1 MKSKKVSP
9 KKDSTLLYS
18 VNLETLA
25 IEVCDNDQ
33 TSHGYDCITTTYEN
47 FAVDNDFNKPYYDDD
62 SDNVLYFKTKD
73 EAFDFVKSQLGM

>member
-25 IEVCDNDQ
+25 IEVCDNTQ
-33 TSHGYDCITTTYEN
+33 ISHGYDCVTTTYEN
-47 FAVDNDFNKPYYDDD
+47 FVVDDD
-62 SDNVLYFKTKD
+62 VDQAYYNDDSNHILYFKTRD